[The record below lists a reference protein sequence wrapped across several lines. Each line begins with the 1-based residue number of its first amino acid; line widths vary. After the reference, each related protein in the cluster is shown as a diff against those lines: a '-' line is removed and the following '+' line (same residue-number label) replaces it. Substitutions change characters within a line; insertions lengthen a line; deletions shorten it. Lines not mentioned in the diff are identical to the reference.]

1 MFDLFSWS
9 HILILLVFALVG
21 ASMGAIVVSDGALP
35 LSFAE
40 DSKQDRSLYV
50 AVANTAVSPINLI
63 APLLGGALADAGG
76 YGTTYVIAS
85 LLAVL
90 AAVAKANS
98 TMSSSK
104 QATLDLNKAKEDLAK
119 ATTKIAELE
128 KIRTEAT
135 TRINE
140 LTTEITNLRDGSD
153 VKAAL
158 AKQKKAEADLEAA
171 SVALRDANIKAAAAT
186 TKQAEAEEE
195 NRRLRDQAKG
205 SENAS
210 PNYRAL

>member
-1 MFDLFSWS
+1 MKPSEI
-9 HILILLVFALVG
+9 ILILVAAAFGGIA
-21 ASMGAIVVSDGALP
+21 VVSW
-35 LSFAE
+35 SSE
-40 DSKQDRSLYV
+40 
-50 AVANTAVSPINLI
+50 
-63 APLLGGALADAGG
+63 ADAK
-76 YGTTYVIAS
+76 AD
-85 LLAVL
+85 
-90 AAVAKANS
+90 VAKVRNETTEYLRINGQKVVEAERKVTEATAALKAARNAEIAAS
-98 TMSSSK
+98 AKAAASIDGSK
-104 QATLDLNKAKEDLAK
+104 QAVTDLAKAKEDLAK
-119 ATTKIAELE
+119 AATKVAELE
-128 KIRTEAT
+128 KARSEAT